1 MGWYRVKKNH
11 LTPSETISATVTVP
25 GNSPWFSGHFPG
37 NPVLPAIAQ
46 ISIVFDLIRQAIK
59 KPIILR
65 TFHRV
70 KFKRMI
76 LPDEEMDISAFQI
89 DGTPMDFAF
98 QILVGGEVAC
108 KGKMLINESNMFEI

>member
-1 MGWYRVKKNH
+1 MGWYRVKKTH
-11 LTPSETISATVTVP
+11 LTPSEKISATVTVP
-25 GNSPWFSGHFPG
+25 GDSPWFSGHFPG

-59 KPIILR
+59 KPIILK

-76 LPDEEMDISAFQI
+76 LPDEEMDITAFQI
-89 DGTPMDFAF
+89 DESPMDFAF

>member
-1 MGWYRVKKNH
+1 MGWYIVKKPH

-25 GNSPWFSGHFPG
+25 GDSPWFSGHFPG

-46 ISIVFDLIRQAIK
+46 ISIVLDLIRQAVK
-59 KPIILR
+59 KPVILK

-70 KFKRMI
+70 KFKRII
-76 LPDEEMDISAFQI
+76 LPDEEMDITAFQI

-98 QILVGGEVAC
+98 QIRVGGDVAC
-108 KGKMLINESNMFEI
+108 KGKLLTNESNMFE

>member
-1 MGWYRVKKNH
+1 MGWYRVKKTL
-11 LTPSETISATVTVP
+11 LTPSEKISATVTVP
-25 GNSPWFSGHFPG
+25 GDSPWFSGHFPG

-59 KPIILR
+59 KPIMLK

-70 KFKRMI
+70 KFKRII
-76 LPDEEMDISAFQI
+76 LPDEEMDITAFQLE
-89 DGTPMDFAF
+89 GTPMDFAF

>member
-1 MGWYRVKKNH
+1 MSWHIVKKTH
-11 LTPSETISATVTVP
+11 LAPSEKISATVTVP
-25 GNSPWFSGHFPG
+25 ANSPWFSGHFPG

-46 ISIVFDLIRQAIK
+46 ISIVFDLICQAVQ
-59 KPIILR
+59 KPIILK

-70 KFKRMI
+70 KFKRII
-76 LPDEEMDISAFQI
+76 LPDEEMDITAFQI

-108 KGKMLINESNMFEI
+108 KGKMLTNESNIFEL